1 MTRTGFR
8 GLIRDI
14 LIIYVSVRL
23 IFVWLFGAKFDF
35 VLGIMVVLLGLS
47 AIWFMIERTGLIGG

>member
-47 AIWFMIERTGLIGG
+47 AIWFMIERTGLIGS

>member
-1 MTRTGFR
+1 MTRTGIR
-8 GLIRDI
+8 GIIRDI
-14 LIIYVSVRL
+14 LIIYISIRL
-23 IFVWLFGAKFDF
+23 IFIWLFGAKFDF

>member
-1 MTRTGFR
+1 MTKTGIR
-8 GLIRDI
+8 GLIRDV

-35 VLGIMVVLLGLS
+35 VLGIMIVLLGLS
-47 AIWFMIERTGLIGG
+47 AIWFMIERVGLVG

>member
-1 MTRTGFR
+1 VTKTGVR

-14 LIIYVSVRL
+14 FIIYVCARL

-35 VLGIMVVLLGLS
+35 VLGIMVVFLGLS
-47 AIWFMIERTGLIGG
+47 AIWFMIERIGLVN